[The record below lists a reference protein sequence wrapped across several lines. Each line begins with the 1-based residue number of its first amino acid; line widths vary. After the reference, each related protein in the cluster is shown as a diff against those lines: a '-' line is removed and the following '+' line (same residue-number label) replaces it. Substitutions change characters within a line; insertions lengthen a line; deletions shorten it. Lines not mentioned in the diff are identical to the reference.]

1 MNQIKLFLVFVFI
14 LITTVSG
21 QQLDLNNIKIDD
33 VKNLLGNLLGNEE
46 KNKANWSGI
55 VGDPN
60 FNVADR
66 IAINDVIDAYGIYWD
81 TNNLDGYLSLFTDDA
96 IGVSYNSNGEKLTYP
111 IKDEIQIAN
120 NKERMIYFVDNKI
133 QRRHIMSNTMFID
146 LTENFA
152 HLKKYMILLTTNSNL
167 KTEIVSPVFYDYKF
181 KKIDGIWKIN
191 YREFN
196 LDSPLDLAMKP

>member
-111 IKDEIQIAN
+111 IKDEIQVAN

>member
-1 MNQIKLFLVFVFI
+1 MNQIKLLFVFAFI

-33 VKNLLGNLLGNEE
+33 VKNLLGNVLGNKE

>member
-1 MNQIKLFLVFVFI
+1 MNQIKLFLVFAFI

-33 VKNLLGNLLGNEE
+33 VKNLLENVLGNEE

-111 IKDEIQIAN
+111 IKDEIQVAN

>member
-33 VKNLLGNLLGNEE
+33 VKNLLGNVLGNKE

>member
-111 IKDEIQIAN
+111 IKDEIQVAN

-133 QRRHIMSNTMFID
+133 QRRHIMSNTMFIE

>member
-33 VKNLLGNLLGNEE
+33 VKNLLENVLGNEE

>member
-1 MNQIKLFLVFVFI
+1 MNQIKLFLVFTFI
-14 LITTVSG
+14 LITTANG
-21 QQLDLNNIKIDD
+21 QQFDFNNIKIDD
-33 VKNLLGNLLGNEE
+33 VKNLLGNVLGKEE
-46 KNKANWSGI
+46 NKKANWSGI
-55 VGDPN
+55 IGDTN

-111 IKDEIQIAN
+111 IKDEIQVAN

>member
-33 VKNLLGNLLGNEE
+33 VKNLLGNVLGNKE

-133 QRRHIMSNTMFID
+133 QRRHIMSNTMFIE